1 MGRRDVLKDA
11 VTPPEMIE
19 RLFHKLSGI
28 LSEQKPR
35 VSSGKEILDL
45 FSKLP
50 FVDAVIVHL
59 EGSFSRN
66 SRTFVSGVFPA
77 ATPSERKTLSEFLEN
92 MGPLPVVVKS
102 PESSE
107 GLPPPVSEFCRS
119 HGFGQALFVPL
130 FAPGNSEGK
139 KGAVALFVRGEKS
152 GDPSFESLG
161 LKAFSLLS
169 FPLPTLPSDLDN
181 LVRFYKA
188 LHEINHLIARHPDP
202 DFLYAEVCRIAVTY
216 AGLRLAWVATVD
228 RKEGTSRLLSV
239 YGPARAYADGL
250 FFTIDA
256 NSPFGRGP
264 AGRAIREGRI
274 IVTEIDSDPDFEVW
288 RKKAHRFGLHASA
301 SFPFRRN
308 GRIEGLMGV
317 YSEDPHYFAPP
328 LVALLNRL
336 SEDMEFALESF
347 DRSARIERLQTHL
360 RSLLEITEEIAKR
373 PDEKTLLEHVTSL
386 AVEKVGVANAI
397 IILRK
402 ENGVLALAA
411 QEGPLLLFPERIRSG
426 YRGPSDHSPESF
438 GIINRVL
445 STGRT
450 VVVDSFAWSPAFIPW
465 RSLLREQGIE
475 SGAGFPLVVEGQ
487 VIGLLLVGS
496 REGDFFTEEIVGLLE
511 NMVENISFAIS
522 DIRRKRRLEFLGLH
536 DDLTGLPNRT
546 SFLEILESTLS
557 RRAPFFVAILDI
569 DNFKEIND
577 SMGHA
582 AGDRVLVEASSRIS
596 VLLRPGEILAR
607 LGGDEFALLLSG
619 RQNPA
624 EVESFWEELSRAL
637 DRPVLIDAFET
648 GILSLTTS
656 MGVASALSGSP
667 SSGDLL
673 KEADQALYFSKES
686 GRNTWTLYT
695 PSLNERAEKTFGI
708 RRAFRTGLEKG
719 EMFLYLQPQVDLGT
733 GAVRGAEALVRWKD
747 PRTGEIRLPGTFLP
761 VVESDLS
768 QVTLLGEWVL
778 EEAYRLLSMPGM
790 EMEHLSINIGALH
803 FLHKN
808 FLSHVDAFHL
818 SQPEIGS
825 RLTIEIT
832 EAVALSHL
840 DLSARTIKALSERG
854 ISVALDDFGTGFGS
868 LSYLNSLPLGEIKI
882 DQSFIRNMSYRTGDF
897 AIVSGTLLTASLREI
912 RVVAEGLE
920 KNETGLA
927 LLRIGCHYAQGFG
940 IARPMPIQEFS
951 SWKAS
956 WRAPDLWK
964 KGRPSYFLY
973 RGVDLLLAHVELRG
987 FMQEASLHSERISPG
1002 DLPHKKLVLSLRRL
1016 REWLDNGLR
1025 RFGGF
1030 QAYRKLVSLL
1040 GIMEDAVGSGT
1051 LRPSDP
1057 EISEV
1062 LSQMDAHFSDLVD
1075 AVEKE
1080 GR

>member
-1 MGRRDVLKDA
+1 MGRRNVLKNRA
-11 VTPPEMIE
+11 TPPEMIE
-19 RLFHKLSGI
+19 GLFQKLLGI

-35 VSSGKEILDL
+35 VSSGKTILDL

-50 FVDAVIVHL
+50 FIDAVMVHL

-66 SRTFVSGVFPA
+66 SRTFLSGSFPA
-77 ATPSERKTLSEFLEN
+77 LPPMERKTLTVFLKNLESF
-92 MGPLPVVVKS
+92 PVVVKPPEFPEDLS
-102 PESSE
+102 PQ
-107 GLPPPVSEFCRS
+107 VFEFCRS
-119 HGFGQALFVPL
+119 NGFGQALFIPL
-130 FAPGNSEGK
+130 FAPGNTDGK
-139 KGAVALFVRGEKS
+139 KGEVALFVRKEKS
-152 GDPSFESLG
+152 PDPSFDSLV

-188 LHEINHLIARHPDP
+188 LHEVNHLIARHPHP
-202 DFLYAEVCRIAVTY
+202 EFLYAEVCRIAVTY

-228 RKEGTSRLLSV
+228 RKEGTSRFLSV
-239 YGPARAYADGL
+239 YGPARAYADDL

-256 NSPFGRGP
+256 NSPFGQGP

-274 IVTEIDSDPDFEVW
+274 IVTEIDSDPDYEVW

-373 PDEKTLLEHVTSL
+373 PDERTLLKHVTAL
-386 AVEKVGVANAI
+386 AVEKIGVANAI
-397 IILRK
+397 IVLRE
-402 ENGVLALAA
+402 ENGRLTLAA
-411 QEGPLLLFPERIRSG
+411 QEGPPLGFPERIRSG

-438 GIINRVL
+438 GIISRVL

-450 VVVDSFAWSPAFIPW
+450 VVADSFAWSPAFTPW
-465 RSLLREQGIE
+465 RSNLWEQGIE

-496 REGDFFTEEIVGLLE
+496 REEDFFTEEIVGLLE

-522 DIRRKRRLEFLGLH
+522 DIRRKKRLEFLGLH

-557 RRAPFFVAILDI
+557 RRVPSFVAILDI

-577 SMGHA
+577 SLGHA

-596 VLLRPGEILAR
+596 GLLRPGEILAR

-619 RQNPA
+619 RQNPS
-624 EVESFWEELSRAL
+624 EVESFWQELSRAL

-695 PSLNERAEKTFGI
+695 PFLNERAEKTFGI

-719 EMFLYLQPQVDLGT
+719 EMCLYLQPQVDLGT
-733 GAVRGAEALVRWKD
+733 GEVRGAEALVRWKD

-778 EEAYRLLSMPGM
+778 EEAYHLLSMPGM
-790 EMEHLSINIGALH
+790 ENEHLSVNIGALH

-818 SQPEIGS
+818 SRPEIGS

-840 DLSARTIKALSERG
+840 DLSSRTIKALAERG

-868 LSYLNSLPLGEIKI
+868 LFYLNSLPLGEIKI
-882 DQSFIRNMSYRTGDF
+882 DQTFIRSMNFRRGDF

-920 KNETGLA
+920 DMETGLA

-940 IARPMPIQEFS
+940 IARPMPIREFASWKS
-951 SWKAS
+951 SWQP
-956 WRAPDLWK
+956 PDLWK

-987 FMQEASLHSERISPG
+987 FMQEASLLSEKISPG
-1002 DLPHKKLVLSLRRL
+1002 DQSYKKLVLSLRQL
-1016 REWLDNGLR
+1016 REWLGNGLR

-1030 QAYRKLVSLL
+1030 QAYGQLVSLL
-1040 GIMEDAVGSGT
+1040 GKMEETLGSGT

-1057 EISEV
+1057 KISAL
-1062 LSQMDAHFSDLVD
+1062 LSEMNVHFSDLVD
-1075 AVEKE
+1075 AVEKV